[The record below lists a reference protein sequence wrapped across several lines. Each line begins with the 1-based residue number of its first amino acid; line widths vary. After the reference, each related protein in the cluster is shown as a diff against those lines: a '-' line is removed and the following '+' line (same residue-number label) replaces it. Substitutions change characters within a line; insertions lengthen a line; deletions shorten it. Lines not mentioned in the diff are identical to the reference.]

1 MRSVQSNNQAY
12 TKSMTNFPGV
22 HNLPT
27 CLKMAKAGPSA
38 AWPRPFYQHTSV
50 CKNTKLL
57 TNWLQEHLH
66 QYSLLLLDQSFNC
79 LTPDLVI
86 LFTKSLTVSKVDQ
99 WIKHHS
105 KTQIWTVLEGDTP
118 GGRAW
123 ETIWTIG
130 SQGTFTKLWT
140 PGAVPGSSELLGR
153 GMRCVTASAN
163 RTRREG
169 T

>member
-123 ETIWTIG
+123 ETIW
-130 SQGTFTKLWT
+130 KLVLKEHL
-140 PGAVPGSSELLGR
+140 PNYELLVQ
-153 GMRCVTASAN
+153 CLAQASS
-163 RTRREG
+163 
-169 T
+169 

>member
-22 HNLPT
+22 NNLPT

-66 QYSLLLLDQSFNC
+66 QYSLLLLDQSFTQ
-79 LTPDLVI
+79 LTPNHAI
-86 LFTKSLTVSKVDQ
+86 LLGKSLTVSKLTKESNTIPKPRYELFWKV
-99 WIKHHS
+99 
-105 KTQIWTVLEGDTP
+105 TLP
-118 GGRAW
+118 GG
-123 ETIWTIG
+123 ELE
-130 SQGTFTKLWT
+130 K
-140 PGAVPGSSELLGR
+140 PYELLVLKEHLPNYGLLVQ
-153 GMRCVTASAN
+153 CLAQVSS
-163 RTRREG
+163 
-169 T
+169 